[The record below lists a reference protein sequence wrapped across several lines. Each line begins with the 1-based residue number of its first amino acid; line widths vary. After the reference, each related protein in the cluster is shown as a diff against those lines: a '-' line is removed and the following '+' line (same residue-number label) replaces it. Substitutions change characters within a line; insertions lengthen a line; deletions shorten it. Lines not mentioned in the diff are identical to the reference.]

1 MDFAITEE
9 QSLLQD
15 SVAKFIDN
23 DYDFE
28 KRMKHSESELG
39 YSAEDWQEFANLGW
53 TAVPFPEEDG
63 GLDGGPVELM
73 LIMEQ
78 FGRGLVVEPYLASIV
93 LAGGALRRT
102 ADDAQKADW
111 LMPLIEGS
119 KTGALAYLEPQSRYR
134 LADVA
139 LNAKKDG
146 DDYVLNGEK
155 GVVLNGATADVLV
168 VSARTAGGQKDED
181 GISLFVIAADSD
193 GVQRRGYAT
202 VDGQKGAEITFT
214 DVRVPAAQLLGEEGK
229 AFPVLQSVIQEA
241 TLAVCAEALGIM
253 EKLNHKTLEYTK
265 SRVQFGVPIAAFQ
278 ALQHRM
284 VEMFML
290 YEQTKSL
297 LLWAVMAQESED
309 ADEARRAISAIK
321 YQVGTAGRQIGE
333 EAIQLHGG
341 MGVSWEMD
349 VAHYFKRLTV
359 INTLFG
365 NADFHVERYADLM

>member
-1 MDFAITEE
+1 MDFSITEE

-139 LNAKKDG
+139 LSAKKDG

-168 VSARTAGGQKDED
+168 VSARTSGEQQDEE
-181 GISLFVIAADSD
+181 GISLFVLAADSE
-193 GVQRRGYAT
+193 GVKRRGYAT
-202 VDGQKGAEITFT
+202 VDGQKGAEIGFEN
-214 DVRVPAAQLLGEEGK
+214 VRVPAAQLLGEEGK
-229 AFPVLQSVIQEA
+229 ALPVIESVIQEA
-241 TLAVCAEALGIM
+241 TLAVCAEAVGIM

-309 ADEARRAISAIK
+309 AEEARRAVSAIK
-321 YQVGTAGRQIGE
+321 YEVGTAGRKIGE
-333 EAIQLHGG
+333 EAVQLHGG
-341 MGVSWEMD
+341 MGVTWELD

-365 NADFHVERYADLM
+365 NADYHVERYAGLM

>member
-1 MDFAITEE
+1 MDFSITEE

-78 FGRGLVVEPYLASIV
+78 FGRGLVVEPYLATIV

-111 LMPLIEGS
+111 LMPLVEGS
-119 KTGALAYLEPQSRYR
+119 KTGAFAYLEPQSRYR

-139 LNAKKDG
+139 LTAKKDG

-168 VSARTAGGQKDED
+168 VSARTEGEQRDADS
-181 GISLFVIAADSD
+181 ISLFVLAADSD
-193 GVQRRGYAT
+193 GVKRRGYAT
-202 VDGQKGAEITFT
+202 VDGQKAAEITFEN
-214 DVRVPAAQLLGEEGK
+214 VRVPAAQLLGEEGK
-229 AFPVLQSVIQEA
+229 AFPVIEAVIQEA
-241 TLAVCAEALGIM
+241 TLAVCAEAIGIM

-265 SRVQFGVPIAAFQ
+265 SRVQFGTPIAAFQ

-309 ADEARRAISAIK
+309 AEEARRAVSAIK
-321 YQVGTAGRQIGE
+321 YEIGTAGRKIGE
-333 EAIQLHGG
+333 EAVQLHGG
-341 MGVSWEMD
+341 MGVTWELD

>member
-53 TAVPFPEEDG
+53 TAVPFAEEDG

-139 LNAKKDG
+139 LSAKKDG

-181 GISLFVIAADSD
+181 GISLFVLAADSD
-193 GVQRRGYAT
+193 GVTRRGYAT
-202 VDGQKGAEITFT
+202 VDGQKGAEITFR
-214 DVRVPAAQLLGEEGK
+214 DVRVPAAQLLGEDGK
-229 AFPVLQSVIQEA
+229 SFPVLQSVLQEA
-241 TLAVCAEALGIM
+241 TLAVCAEAVGIM

-333 EAIQLHGG
+333 EAVQLHGG
-341 MGVSWEMD
+341 MGVTWELD

-359 INTLFG
+359 IDTLFG

>member
-39 YSAEDWQEFANLGW
+39 YSADDWQEFANLGW
-53 TAVPFPEEDG
+53 TAVPFAEEDG

-93 LAGGALRRT
+93 LAGGVLART

-119 KTGALAYLEPQSRYR
+119 KTGAFAYLEPQSRYR

-139 LNAKKDG
+139 LSAEKDG
-146 DDYVLNGEK
+146 DHYVLSGEK

-168 VSARTAGGQKDED
+168 VSARTAGEQKDED
-181 GISLFVIAADSD
+181 GISLFVLAADSD
-193 GVQRRGYAT
+193 GLKRRGYAT
-202 VDGQKGAEITFT
+202 VDGQKGAEITFK
-214 DVRVPAAQLLGEEGK
+214 DVRVPATQRLGEDGK
-229 AFPVLQSVIQEA
+229 AFAIIESVIREA
-241 TLAVCAEALGIM
+241 TLAVCAEAVGIM

-284 VEMFML
+284 VEMFIL

-333 EAIQLHGG
+333 EAVQLHGG

-365 NADFHVERYADLM
+365 NADYHVERYADLM

>member
-1 MDFAITEE
+1 MDFSITEE

-28 KRMKHSESELG
+28 KRMKNSESELG

-139 LNAKKDG
+139 LSAKKDG

-168 VSARTAGGQKDED
+168 VSARTSGGQKDED
-181 GISLFVIAADSD
+181 GISLFVLAADND
-193 GVQRRGYAT
+193 GVKRRGYAT
-202 VDGQKGAEITFT
+202 VDGQKGAEIAFR
-214 DVRVPAAQLLGEEGK
+214 DFRVPAAQRLGEEGK
-229 AFPVLQSVIQEA
+229 AFPVLQSVLQEA

>member
-1 MDFAITEE
+1 MDFSITEE

-53 TAVPFPEEDG
+53 TAVPFSEEDG

-111 LMPLIEGS
+111 LMPLVEGS
-119 KTGALAYLEPQSRYR
+119 KTGAFAYLEPQSRYR
-134 LADVA
+134 LTDVA
-139 LNAKKDG
+139 LTAKKDG
-146 DDYVLNGEK
+146 DEYVLNGEK

-168 VSARTAGGQKDED
+168 VSARTSGDQQDED
-181 GISLFVIAADSD
+181 GISLFVLAADSD
-193 GVQRRGYAT
+193 GVKRRGYAT
-202 VDGQKGAEITFT
+202 VDGQKGAEIGFEN
-214 DVRVPAAQLLGEEGK
+214 VRVPASQLLGEEGK
-229 AFPVLQSVIQEA
+229 ALPVIESVIQEA
-241 TLAVCAEALGIM
+241 TLAVCAEAVGIM

-309 ADEARRAISAIK
+309 AEEARRAVSAIK
-321 YQVGTAGRQIGE
+321 YEVGTAGRKIGE
-333 EAIQLHGG
+333 EAVQLHGG
-341 MGVSWEMD
+341 MGVTWELD

-365 NADFHVERYADLM
+365 NADYHVERYAGLM

>member
-1 MDFAITEE
+1 MDFSITEE

-28 KRMKHSESELG
+28 QRMKHSESDLG
-39 YSAEDWQEFANLGW
+39 YSADNWREFAELGW
-53 TAVPFPEEDG
+53 TAVPFAEEDG

-93 LAGGALRRT
+93 LAGGALRRSAT
-102 ADDAQKADW
+102 DEQKADW
-111 LMPLIEGS
+111 LAPLIEGA
-119 KTGALAYLEPQSRYR
+119 KTGAFAYLEPQSRYR
-134 LADVA
+134 LSDVA
-139 LNAKKDG
+139 LTATKDG
-146 DDYVLNGEK
+146 GDYVLNGRK
-155 GVVLNGATADVLV
+155 GVVLNGATADTLV
-168 VSARTAGGQKDED
+168 VTARTAGEQKDED
-181 GISLFVIAADSD
+181 GISLFVLDAGSE
-193 GVQRRGYAT
+193 GVRRRGYAT
-202 VDGQKGAEITFT
+202 VDGQKGAEIVFE
-214 DVRVPAAQLLGEEGK
+214 DVRVPAAQLLGGEGE
-229 AFPVLQSVIQEA
+229 AWPVIESVLQEA
-241 TLAVCAEALGIM
+241 TLAVCAEAVGIM
-253 EKLNHKTLEYTK
+253 EKLNHKTLDYTK

-297 LLWAVMAQESED
+297 LLWAVMAQESGNAE
-309 ADEARRAISAIK
+309 EARRAVSAIK
-321 YQVGTAGRQIGE
+321 YQVGTAGRQVGE
-333 EAIQLHGG
+333 EAVQLHGG
-341 MGVSWEMD
+341 MGVTWELD

-365 NADFHVERYADLM
+365 NADHHVERYAGLM

>member
-39 YSAEDWQEFANLGW
+39 FSAEDWQEFANLGW

-139 LNAKKDG
+139 LSAKKDG

-333 EAIQLHGG
+333 EAVQLHGG
-341 MGVSWEMD
+341 MGVTWELD

-365 NADFHVERYADLM
+365 NADFHVERYAGLM

>member
-102 ADDAQKADW
+102 ADEAQKADW

-139 LNAKKDG
+139 LSAKKDG

-168 VSARTAGGQKDED
+168 VSARTTGGQKDED
-181 GISLFVIAADSD
+181 GISLFVLAADSD
-193 GVQRRGYAT
+193 GVKRRGYAT
-202 VDGQKGAEITFT
+202 VDGQKGAEITFK
-214 DVRVPAAQLLGEEGK
+214 DVRVPAAQRLGEEGK
-229 AFPVLQSVIQEA
+229 AYPVLQSVLQEA
-241 TLAVCAEALGIM
+241 TLAVCAEAVGIM

-297 LLWAVMAQESED
+297 LLWAVMAQDSED

-333 EAIQLHGG
+333 EAVQLHGG
-341 MGVSWEMD
+341 MGVTWELD

-365 NADFHVERYADLM
+365 NADFHVERYAGLM

>member
-1 MDFAITEE
+1 MDFSISEE

-23 DYDFE
+23 DYGFE
-28 KRMKHSESELG
+28 QRMKHSESDLG
-39 YSAEDWQEFANLGW
+39 YSADNWREFAELGW
-53 TAVPFPEEDG
+53 TAVPFAEEDG

-93 LAGGALRRT
+93 LAGGALRRS
-102 ADDAQKADW
+102 ASDEQKAEW
-111 LMPLIEGS
+111 LAPLIEGT
-119 KTGALAYLEPQSRYR
+119 KTGAFAYLEPQSRYG
-134 LADVA
+134 LSDVT
-139 LNAKKDG
+139 LTAKRDG
-146 DDYVLNGEK
+146 DEYVLNGRK
-155 GVVLNGATADVLV
+155 GVVLNGAGADVLV
-168 VSARTAGGQKDED
+168 VSTRTAGDRKDEN
-181 GISLFVIAADSD
+181 GLSLFVLAADTA

-202 VDGQKGAEITFT
+202 VDGQKGAEIVFD
-214 DVRVPAAQLLGEEGK
+214 DVRVPAAQLLGDEGK
-229 AFPVLQSVIQEA
+229 AWPVIESVIQEA
-241 TLAVCAEALGIM
+241 TLAICAEAVGIM

-297 LLWAVMAQESED
+297 LLWAVMAQESGD
-309 ADEARRAISAIK
+309 AEEARRAVSAIK
-321 YQVGTAGRQIGE
+321 YQVGTAGRQVGE
-333 EAIQLHGG
+333 EAVQLHGG
-341 MGVSWEMD
+341 MGVTWELD

-359 INTLFG
+359 IDTLFG
-365 NADFHVERYADLM
+365 NADHHVERYAGLM

>member
-93 LAGGALRRT
+93 LAGGVLKRT
-102 ADDAQKADW
+102 ADEAQKADW

-139 LNAKKDG
+139 LSASKDG

-181 GISLFVIAADSD
+181 GISLFVLAADSD
-193 GVQRRGYAT
+193 GVKRRGYAT
-202 VDGQKGAEITFT
+202 VDGQKGAEITFGN
-214 DVRVPAAQLLGEEGK
+214 VRVPAAQRLGEEGK
-229 AFPVLQSVIQEA
+229 GFPVLQSVLQEA
-241 TLAVCAEALGIM
+241 TLAVCAEAVGIM

-321 YQVGTAGRQIGE
+321 YQVGTAGRQVGE
-333 EAIQLHGG
+333 EAVQLHGG

-365 NADFHVERYADLM
+365 NADFHVERYAGLM

>member
-39 YSAEDWQEFANLGW
+39 FSAEDWQEFANLGW

-139 LNAKKDG
+139 LSAKKDG

-181 GISLFVIAADSD
+181 GISLFVIAADSA

-333 EAIQLHGG
+333 EAVQLHGG
-341 MGVSWEMD
+341 MGVTWELD

-365 NADFHVERYADLM
+365 NADFHVERYAGLM

>member
-93 LAGGALRRT
+93 LAGGVLKRT
-102 ADDAQKADW
+102 ADEAQKADW

-139 LNAKKDG
+139 LSASKDG

-168 VSARTAGGQKDED
+168 VSARTAGEQKDED
-181 GISLFVIAADSD
+181 GISLFVLAADSD
-193 GVQRRGYAT
+193 GVKRRGYAT
-202 VDGQKGAEITFT
+202 VDGQKGAEITFK
-214 DVRVPAAQLLGEEGK
+214 DVRVPAAQRLGEEGK
-229 AFPVLQSVIQEA
+229 GFPVLQAVLQEA
-241 TLAVCAEALGIM
+241 TLAVCAEAVGIM

-321 YQVGTAGRQIGE
+321 YQVGTAGRQVGE
-333 EAIQLHGG
+333 EAVQLHGG

-365 NADFHVERYADLM
+365 NADFHVERYAGLM

>member
-139 LNAKKDG
+139 LSAKKDG

-181 GISLFVIAADSD
+181 GISLFVLAADSD
-193 GVQRRGYAT
+193 GVKRRAYAT
-202 VDGQKGAEITFT
+202 VDGQKGAEITFR
-214 DVRVPAAQLLGEEGK
+214 DVRVPATQLLGEEGK
-229 AFPVLQSVIQEA
+229 AFPVLQSVLQEA

-321 YQVGTAGRQIGE
+321 YQVGTAGRKIGE

-365 NADFHVERYADLM
+365 NADFHVERYAGLM

>member
-1 MDFAITEE
+1 MDFSITEE

-53 TAVPFPEEDG
+53 TAVPFSEEDG

-78 FGRGLVVEPYLASIV
+78 FGRGLVVEPYLATIV
-93 LAGGALRRT
+93 LAGGVLKRT

-111 LMPLIEGS
+111 LMPLVEGS
-119 KTGALAYLEPQSRYR
+119 KTAALAYLEPQSRYR

-139 LNAKKDG
+139 LSAKKDG
-146 DDYVLNGEK
+146 DDYVLSGEK

-168 VSARTAGGQKDED
+168 VSARTSGGQQDED
-181 GISLFVIAADSD
+181 GISLFVVAADSD
-193 GVQRRGYAT
+193 GIRRRGYAT
-202 VDGQKGAEITFT
+202 VDGQKGAEITF
-214 DVRVPAAQLLGEEGK
+214 DNVRVPAAQLLGEEGK
-229 AFPVLQSVIQEA
+229 AFPVIESVIQEA
-241 TLAVCAEALGIM
+241 TLAVSAEALGIM

-309 ADEARRAISAIK
+309 AEEARRAVSAIK
-321 YQVGTAGRQIGE
+321 YEVGTAGRKIGE
-333 EAIQLHGG
+333 EAVQLHGG
-341 MGVSWEMD
+341 MGVTWELD

-365 NADFHVERYADLM
+365 NADYHVERYADLM

>member
-1 MDFAITEE
+1 MDFSITEE

-39 YSAEDWQEFANLGW
+39 YSAGDWQEFASLGW
-53 TAVPFPEEDG
+53 TAVPFAEEDG

-78 FGRGLVVEPYLASIV
+78 FGRGLVVEPYLATIV
-93 LAGGALRRT
+93 LAGGVLRRT
-102 ADDAQKADW
+102 ADESQKADW
-111 LMPLIEGS
+111 LAPLIEGS
-119 KTGALAYLEPQSRYR
+119 KTGALAWLEPQSRYR

-139 LNAKKDG
+139 LTAEKDG
-146 DDYVLNGEK
+146 DEYVLNGEK

-168 VSARTAGGQKDED
+168 VSARTGGGQRDED
-181 GISLFVIAADSD
+181 GISLFVLAADSD
-193 GVQRRGYAT
+193 GLRRRGYAT
-202 VDGQKGAEITFT
+202 VDGQKAAEITFEN
-214 DVRVPAAQLLGEEGK
+214 VRVPAAQILGEEGK
-229 AFPVLQSVIQEA
+229 AFPVIESVIQEA
-241 TLAVCAEALGIM
+241 TLAVCAEAVGIM
-253 EKLNHKTLEYTK
+253 EKLNRKTLEYTK

-309 ADEARRAISAIK
+309 AEEARRAVSAIK

-333 EAIQLHGG
+333 EAVQLHGG
-341 MGVSWEMD
+341 MGVTWELD

-365 NADFHVERYADLM
+365 NADHHVERYAGLM